1 MDEEDKNLVD
11 LIITE
16 YIAEAGHDVKRA
28 KCSWKKKYI
37 YIYMNERARTAQRA
51 ILFNNNLFIF
61 VVVF

>member
-28 KCSWKKKYI
+28 KCSWKKKKKNY
-37 YIYMNERARTAQRA
+37 E
-51 ILFNNNLFIF
+51 
-61 VVVF
+61 